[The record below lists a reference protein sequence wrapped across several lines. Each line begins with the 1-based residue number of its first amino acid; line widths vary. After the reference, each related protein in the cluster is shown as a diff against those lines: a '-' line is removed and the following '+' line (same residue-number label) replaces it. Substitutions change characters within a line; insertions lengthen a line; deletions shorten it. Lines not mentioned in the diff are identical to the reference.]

1 MQNSFAKKTLKNTL
15 LAGVSVAA
23 VSLGIDVAS
32 AQQSEEVDELIVQGI
47 RKSLQSSSDLKR
59 NAKGIVDAISA
70 EEMGK
75 FPDTNLAE
83 SLKEFLVFPLTVNVA
98 RVQQLQFVVSGL
110 SIIWLLLMAAKLQL
124 LH

>member
-1 MQNSFAKKTLKNTL
+1 MQNSFAKKTLKNSL

-32 AQQSEEVDELIVQGI
+32 AQQSDEVDELIVQGI

-70 EEMGK
+70 EG
-75 FPDTNLAE
+75 D
-83 SLKEFLVFPLTVNVA
+83 
-98 RVQQLQFVVSGL
+98 G
-110 SIIWLLLMAAKLQL
+110 
-124 LH
+124 